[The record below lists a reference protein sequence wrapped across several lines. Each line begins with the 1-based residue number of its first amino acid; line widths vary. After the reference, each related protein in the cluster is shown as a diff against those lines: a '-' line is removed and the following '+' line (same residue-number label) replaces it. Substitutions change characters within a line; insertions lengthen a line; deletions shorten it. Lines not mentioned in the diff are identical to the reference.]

1 MNTSVGIHSLNKSNQ
16 VEANLQSK
24 FKSKYY
30 LELLLILGDE
40 DRGAAERKAWP
51 PTRPPVLAAEASWT
65 DPNVKTPAARVTIA
79 SFASRFW
86 FSLFINDPLIHITN
100 QQPIESMNQKP
111 KLTQKRNEMAKKLG
125 DRTYLGS
132 SAAGG
137 SLEETT
143 ALEEW
148 RRLSVRGGLRAE
160 KGKAV
165 ARKLSCDEANDMV
178 GRNGRK

>member
-1 MNTSVGIHSLNKSNQ
+1 
-16 VEANLQSK
+16 
-24 FKSKYY
+24 
-30 LELLLILGDE
+30 
-40 DRGAAERKAWP
+40 
-51 PTRPPVLAAEASWT
+51 
-65 DPNVKTPAARVTIA
+65 
-79 SFASRFW
+79 
-86 FSLFINDPLIHITN
+86 
-100 QQPIESMNQKP
+100 MNQKP

-160 KGKAV
+160 KGKEV

-178 GRNGRK
+178 GRNGVGCFNGGNGRK